1 MPRAAIVMRRGR
13 AKIGSKGGSPRFKED
28 PMTVQNTIVA
38 LREHPLQ
45 SLRAAALRGLNAVAD
60 ASTVMACARQAEY
73 LMSLSDA
80 ELAAR
85 GLTRDRVVH
94 HAFARYMG
102 V

>member
-1 MPRAAIVMRRGR
+1 MA
-13 AKIGSKGGSPRFKED
+13 
-28 PMTVQNTIVA
+28 VQNAMTA
-38 LREHPLQ
+38 LRVRPLG
-45 SLRAAALRGLNAVAD
+45 SLRRTAARIVSSIAN
-60 ASTVMACARQAEY
+60 ASTVMACARHAEY
-73 LMSLSDA
+73 LMNLSDA